1 VVPTKGTPEPEE
13 THERTWNT
21 VKLDTAFYFTP
32 TNALLSYKDVSVH
45 KINIK
50 TS

>member
-1 VVPTKGTPEPEE
+1 MVNFIVSPCILIHKI
-13 THERTWNT
+13 
-21 VKLDTAFYFTP
+21 YFTP
-32 TNALLSYKDVSVH
+32 TNALLSYKDVLVH